1 MWLRCG
7 SMKKS
12 KPILNLIKTKTANP
26 VIKRICTVWNG
37 YFSNYFSTFSFS
49 KKVSISHLS

>member
-12 KPILNLIKTKTANP
+12 KPILNRIKTKTANP